1 MVMVVLRVRVKVVVR
16 IVGDDDGMI
25 NFKLF
30 GFLLRSNFRVSISS
44 IQIIRIIAPTLLK
57 ISSMTSIYS
66 PVVLH
71 LFCLM
76 PFDSTSKI

>member
-1 MVMVVLRVRVKVVVR
+1 MVVRGIVRVVSNIFLTLFGMLMVMVVLRVRVKVVVR

-30 GFLLRSNFRVSISS
+30 GFLLRSNFRVSILS

-57 ISSMTSIYS
+57 ISA
-66 PVVLH
+66 
-71 LFCLM
+71 
-76 PFDSTSKI
+76 